1 MTNKSKLD
9 KVETWEFSNQTS
21 RQKLFQFLIKLFPF
35 HFFWSLLLSEDRWIF
50 QTYELAQP
58 HHSGGSRLD
67 SENPRKKHKKKNKRL
82 TFVLSDPFPL
92 PFPPFLPLLLPRP
105 FSVLSGTPLVEP
117 LPLKSVACAVKVS
130 HKAPW
135 AALLAGMVPFP
146 EILVPTERWLFVE
159 SMFSRKTQYNRI
171 SGLFGSWGCGR
182 PSSRNF
188 LPASLLYSFLR
199 LHKATSAQ
207 FESSSRDALSTYSDS
222 IVMDPSDW
230 GSRMNALRKA
240 NLAAAVLELLYFS
253 SNPGRSPS
261 NKHFDS
267 TKNQQG
273 LLGSS
278 W

>member
-1 MTNKSKLD
+1 MNWHNPITVVD
-9 KVETWEFSNQTS
+9 QG
-21 RQKLFQFLIKLFPF
+21 
-35 HFFWSLLLSEDRWIF
+35 WI
-50 QTYELAQP
+50 
-58 HHSGGSRLD
+58 
-67 SENPRKKHKKKNKRL
+67 RKIHEKNKRL
-82 TFVLSDPFPL
+82 TFVFSDPFPL
-92 PFPPFLPLLLPRP
+92 PFPPFLPLLLPLRP

-171 SGLFGSWGCGR
+171 SGLLGSWGCGR
-182 PSSRNF
+182 PSCSPTILSSRNF

-222 IVMDPSDW
+222 IVMEESDW

-273 LLGSS
+273 
-278 W
+278 